1 MKLWVLTACASLL
14 AAGAANAQEGG
25 AKGDARCVV
34 AMAALYN
41 VPAYKDGATAS
52 MFYYLGRMTAR
63 DPQIDLNAALRREAQ
78 QMSDMEYLT
87 EAQRCGG
94 PVKAKNEVLKTLG
107 EVLQARAKR

>member
-1 MKLWVLTACASLL
+1 MKRLVLTACASLL
-14 AAGAANAQEGG
+14 AASLLAGAASAQEGG

-78 QMSDMEYLT
+78 QMSDLEYLS
-87 EAQRCGG
+87 EAQRCGA
-94 PVKAKNEVLKTLG
+94 PVK
-107 EVLQARAKR
+107 